1 MNFKKDS
8 PFLGLLIGFISPVS
22 FFYLQSY
29 LIPMLIG
36 SSFSSAS
43 MELFAL
49 VLNLPF
55 FRYYII
61 NLKYEKT
68 AQGILFAT
76 FIYGL
81 IWVYVN
87 KGGY

>member
-1 MNFKKDS
+1 MNFKQDS
-8 PFLGLLIGFISPVS
+8 PFLGLLIGVFVPFCV
-22 FFYLQSY
+22 FYIQSY
-29 LIPMLIG
+29 LIPILMG
-36 SSFSSAS
+36 YSFSSAS

-55 FRYYII
+55 FRYYIM

-68 AQGILFAT
+68 AKGILFAT
-76 FIYGL
+76 FIYAL

-87 KGGY
+87 HGGY

>member
-1 MNFKKDS
+1 MIFKKDS
-8 PFLGLLIGFISPVS
+8 PLLGLFLGIVVPIIFYFFQDFIIPIVIGKP
-22 FFYLQSY
+22 
-29 LIPMLIG
+29 
-36 SSFSSAS
+36 FSSSS

-49 VLNLPF
+49 VLNLPI

-68 AQGILFAT
+68 AKGIFFAT

-81 IWVYVN
+81 IWVYIN
-87 KGGY
+87 KGMN